1 MRNFMPRETGA
12 PELVSPSFT
21 SPTGA
26 VLSVEKGIFRKE
38 GEYWTI
44 GYGRKAFRLKDSKGL
59 AYLARLLR
67 HPWTEFHALDLVGAT
82 AGRNASEEEPHR
94 PNGALPQSAEEL
106 ESAGIHMGGLGDGG
120 ELLEEPAKAAYRR
133 RLSELRE
140 EVEEAKQF
148 DQFERAARAEQEIEA
163 LTAELSRAVGRNG
176 RNRHAASAAERARQ
190 SVAKAIKTV
199 AERIAENDSTLGA
212 FFSRYIR
219 TGTFC
224 SYNPDPNSPLAWEFG
239 TNTSDLAAFVSA
251 LGNATEFANQERP
264 EQAISAPR
272 ELLRPLLSFADRTTF
287 VGREAERSHLRTLVD
302 RAFSGQGSLVMLG
315 GGPGVGKTRLAMEIG
330 RAATRQGFRI
340 LSGRCYEREEPHP
353 YVPFAEI
360 LETAL
365 TQASSLEEFREC

>member
-44 GYGRKAFRLKDSKGL
+44 GYGGKAFRLKDSKGL

-176 RNRHAASAAERARQ
+176 RNRHAGSAAERARQ

-199 AERIAENDSTLGA
+199 VERIAETDATLGA
-212 FFSRYIR
+212 FFSRHIK

-224 SYNPDPNSPLAWEFG
+224 SYNPDPHVSLAWEFG
-239 TNTSDLAAFVSA
+239 TTTADLAAFA
-251 LGNATEFANQERP
+251 PGNSTEPSHQERP
-264 EQAISAPR
+264 EHALNAPR
-272 ELLRPLLSFADRTTF
+272 ELLRPLLWFADRTVF
-287 VGREAERSHLRTLVD
+287 VGREAERSHLRMVVD

-330 RAATRQGFRI
+330 KEAARQGFRV
-340 LSGRCYEREEPHP
+340 LSGRCY
-353 YVPFAEI
+353 
-360 LETAL
+360 
-365 TQASSLEEFREC
+365 